1 MNPVIEHLPKS
12 QKKEQRPGVLTKPL
26 PPYLSP
32 AIPSS
37 DRKANTQ
44 LSSCSPFGEEKSHRE
59 GRNSVEENKESP
71 ILHHSTVT
79 SEQSCPHPGWGEQA
93 ACELCEHTEKEREG
107 GKEEGKWGGK
117 EEEERREEGREET
130 GRKERENREN
140 KEKKEERMRG
150 KRKGKR
156 KREGKKG
163 GGRRRTEREKQ
174 RKQRGRR
181 KKKEK
186 KKEPNLEDRQE
197 K

>member
-44 LSSCSPFGEEKSHRE
+44 LSNCSPFGEEKSHRE

-93 ACELCEHTEKEREG
+93 ACELCEHTEKERER
-107 GKEEGKWGGK
+107 GK
-117 EEEERREEGREET
+117 EEGREET

-163 GGRRRTEREKQ
+163 GGRRRKEREKQ
-174 RKQRGRR
+174 RKQRWRR